1 MKLVYF
7 TVCILGLVACSS
19 NPSTEKTTTKTTTTT
34 TSETIEPQ
42 KEIIAEPL
50 APTPN
55 QSVDSLTPKQLKQ
68 LGKYLKKSSVVAY
81 NQLIED
87 FRFAKTDTMLEKAYM
102 NAQMVLGKLEEEIQG
117 KNADAYE
124 MMQNLTFLEKTFGI
138 RASCAAECTAFL
150 FEIDHK
156 QFKALAKE
164 TLGDADDQFFALKAS
179 VQGDQGGFYPGW
191 LVYFERTWD
200 YGGGV
205 TLGDQ
210 RMFTFLKKSYA
221 YQQKCK
227 LFTQEINE
235 LREETIHNLSHPI
248 YMNTKEKVQKEI
260 NQILKANCLTAK
272 EKKIVRETLVRNE
285 KTDLENPVQFN
296 CITENC
302 DWGG

>member
-1 MKLVYF
+1 MKSVYF
-7 TVCILGLVACSS
+7 TALILGLVACSS
-19 NPSTEKTTTKTTTTT
+19 NPSTEKTTTKTATN
-34 TSETIEPQ
+34 STIETNKPQ
-42 KEIIAEPL
+42 NELISESV
-50 APTPN
+50 APSPN

-68 LGKYLKKSSVVAY
+68 LGKYLKKSSVEAY

-102 NAQMVLGKLEEEIQG
+102 NAQTVLGKIEEEIQG
-117 KNADAYE
+117 KNADAYV
-124 MMQNLTFLEKTFGI
+124 MMENLKFLDKTFGI

-150 FEIDHK
+150 FEVDHK
-156 QFKALAKE
+156 DFKALAKE
-164 TLGDADDQFFALKAS
+164 TKGDADDQFFALKAS

-210 RMFTFLKKSYA
+210 RMFTFLKKSYS

-248 YMNTKEKVQKEI
+248 YMNSKEKVQKEI

-272 EKKIVRETLVRNE
+272 EKKLVRETLIRNE
-285 KTDLENPVQFN
+285 KTDLEPPVQFN